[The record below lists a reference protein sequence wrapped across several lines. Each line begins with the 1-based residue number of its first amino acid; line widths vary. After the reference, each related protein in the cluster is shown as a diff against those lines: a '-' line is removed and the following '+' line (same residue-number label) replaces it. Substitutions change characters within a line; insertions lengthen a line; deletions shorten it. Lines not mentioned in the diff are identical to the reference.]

1 VEENRFC
8 GMYQGIQLAFQ
19 IKFKIQFHSKV
30 GQSDFNKVE
39 FETKHKIRKVRFIVL
54 PELA

>member
-1 VEENRFC
+1 
-8 GMYQGIQLAFQ
+8 MYQRIQLAFQ

-39 FETKHKIRKVRFIVL
+39 FETKHKIRKVRFIVS